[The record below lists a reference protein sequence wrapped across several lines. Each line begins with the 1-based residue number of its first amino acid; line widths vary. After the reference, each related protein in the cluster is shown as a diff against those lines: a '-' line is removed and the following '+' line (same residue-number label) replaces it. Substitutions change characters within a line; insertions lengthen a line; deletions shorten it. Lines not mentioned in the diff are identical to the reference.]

1 MIEVSVGIT
10 TFKRPDKLKRAI
22 ESVTNQTFKNLEI
35 LVGNDDPEKKITKNK
50 SNILDNEK
58 IRLINNP
65 SNLGERNNMNN
76 LMNLAKGKYFI
87 WLSDDDFLFP
97 TFIERTINV
106 IKDND
111 IVGVFSSYTSKME
124 QELNTSNFILYDQ
137 HEFLEHFLSKN

>member
-76 LMNLAKGKYFI
+76 LMNLAKGKYF
-87 WLSDDDFLFP
+87 
-97 TFIERTINV
+97 R
-106 IKDND
+106 K
-111 IVGVFSSYTSKME
+111 
-124 QELNTSNFILYDQ
+124 
-137 HEFLEHFLSKN
+137 